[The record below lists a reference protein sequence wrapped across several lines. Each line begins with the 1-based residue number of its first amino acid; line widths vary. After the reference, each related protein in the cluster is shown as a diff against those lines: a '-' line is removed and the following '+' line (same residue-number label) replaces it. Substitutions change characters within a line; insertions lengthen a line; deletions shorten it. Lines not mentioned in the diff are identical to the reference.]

1 MQPGKH
7 KHHPKF
13 FFDLGELQIN
23 IYIIVSLKVISNN
36 VRPDCHSPRPC
47 VVKLQHDYINTF
59 HLIHF
64 TEQYN

>member
-23 IYIIVSLKVISNN
+23 IYN
-36 VRPDCHSPRPC
+36 C
-47 VVKLQHDYINTF
+47 VPKSHIQQCETRLS
-59 HLIHF
+59 F
-64 TEQYN
+64 T